1 MPEGVK
7 AYKGQPVLRLLP
19 AGWPTLRTWQ
29 AAGREL
35 RAQEQMLEVAALVG
49 LEEALAGM
57 ALEVFE
63 QRADQI

>member
-1 MPEGVK
+1 
-7 AYKGQPVLRLLP
+7 
-19 AGWPTLRTWQ
+19 
-29 AAGREL
+29 
-35 RAQEQMLEVAALVG
+35 MLEVAALVG